1 MAKQVINVGTS
12 ANSGGGD
19 PLRDALIK
27 VNENFD
33 ELYARDL
40 NTDAQTLTLVGNT
53 LTISDGNS
61 VDLSTYLDDTQF
73 SGDYDDLTNKPTIP
87 SFDQDLNTTDDVAF
101 NTIEVAGSFIN
112 NSVSDGSGLQVET
125 TSDFE
130 IKVDTAIWSFEPND
144 GGRIEFPDGSTQTTA
159 YTGVIPGYIN
169 TADLKTL
176 VAASTD
182 FDDFKTRIA
191 ALT

>member
-33 ELYARDL
+33 ELYTAD
-40 NTDAQTLTLVGNT
+40 QTL
-53 LTISDGNS
+53 IS
-61 VDLSTYLDDTQF
+61 LST
-73 SGDYDDLTNKPTIP
+73 
-87 SFDQDLNTTDDVAF
+87 
-101 NTIEVAGSFIN
+101 
-112 NSVSDGSGLQVET
+112 
-125 TSDFE
+125 
-130 IKVDTAIWSFEPND
+130 
-144 GGRIEFPDGSTQTTA
+144 
-159 YTGVIPGYIN
+159 
-169 TADLKTL
+169 LKAE